1 MTDKKTNIKEKS
13 PLNLAVLS
21 NGKILALFAISC
33 TIIVGLISALTADKI
48 KIQQQKQLLQTLHA
62 IIEPASYDNDIAN
75 DCIMMSSPALGS
87 SEIQKTY
94 IARKADQIVAV
105 AMTAVAP
112 DGYSGDIELII
123 GINYDNS
130 ISGLRVLK
138 HQETPG
144 LGDKIE
150 LRKSDWIKSFNNKK
164 ILSDDDSRWAVVKDN
179 GMFDQF
185 TGATITP
192 RAVVKAVKNALSYF
206 IENKQSLLSQ
216 INACDTETGTIEQVA
231 NNSRHQIS
239 KQEG

>member
-1 MTDKKTNIKEKS
+1 MTDKKTNTKEKS